1 MLWFKVN
8 ADFDTENRLSQVEG
22 LRGGIYYAYIYI
34 KLQAL
39 ATLSNQAGGIYIADG
54 IPHNAKTLANKWHFR
69 KSVVENALK
78 ALCEVKLIEIIDDT
92 IFIADWEQV
101 QNAEKLDKIREN
113 NRLRK
118 QKSRAKRAELQM
130 EMSHLG
136 HKMSHLGH
144 TTDIDKEKEKE
155 IDGDGDKEKK
165 VQTVVDLFN
174 TTATTLPK
182 IKILSDRQKE
192 AVIKAVDSFGVDNIA
207 ACFSI
212 AAKSRFLNGDNKQGW
227 KASFDWLIQCDNI
240 PKVLNGNYDEV
251 FSDPSQDSAGTLPS
265 SFDTDEFVQ
274 AALAR
279 GFLF

>member
-1 MLWFKVN
+1 MLWFKIDAN
-8 ADFDTENRLSQVEG
+8 FDTESRLAQVEG
-22 LRGGIYYAYIYI
+22 LKGGVYHAYIYI

-130 EMSHLG
+130 AMSHLG

-144 TTDIDKEKEKE
+144 AVEEDKEKEKE
-155 IDGDGDKEKK
+155 IDGDGDGDKEKRK
-165 VQTVVDLFN
+165 V
-174 TTATTLPK
+174 
-182 IKILSDRQKE
+182 
-192 AVIKAVDSFGVDNIA
+192 
-207 ACFSI
+207 
-212 AAKSRFLNGDNKQGW
+212 
-227 KASFDWLIQCDNI
+227 
-240 PKVLNGNYDEV
+240 
-251 FSDPSQDSAGTLPS
+251 
-265 SFDTDEFVQ
+265 
-274 AALAR
+274 
-279 GFLF
+279 

>member
-1 MLWFKVN
+1 MFWFKVS
-8 ADFDTENRLSQVEG
+8 ADFDTDSRMAQIETKKW
-22 LRGGIYYAYIYI
+22 GIYYAYIYI

-39 ATLSNQAGGIYIADG
+39 AALSNQAGGIYIADG

-78 ALCEVKLIEIIDDT
+78 ALCEVKLIEIVDDT

-144 TTDIDKEKEKE
+144 ALEEDKDKEKEKE
-155 IDGDGDKEKK
+155 IEEDGEETEDMIDL
-165 VQTVVDLFN
+165 VVNMFN
-174 TTATTLPK
+174 STTFPK
-182 IKILSDRQKE
+182 IKILSPKQKSAVIRAVKEIGLENLEFCFKE
-192 AVIKAVDSFGVDNIA
+192 ASESK
-207 ACFSI
+207 
-212 AAKSRFLNGDNKQGW
+212 FLNGENSKGW
-227 KASFDWLIQCDNI
+227 VANFDWLIDPHNVA
-240 PKVLNGNYDEV
+240 KVLNGNYNSV
-251 FSDPSQDSAGTLPS
+251 FGSPAPTTES
-265 SFDTDEFVQ
+265 SFDLDEFYN

-279 GFLF
+279 GFNDP